1 MCAKS
6 SDALR
11 VRERPFALRARGFTL
26 VELIAI
32 MLVIGVLAVIVMPK
46 FDGAMGARSE
56 AARDEA
62 VAALRYAAQTAQSH
76 RRLVCADVSS
86 GGLALRIATSR
97 GATNCDTALPGPDGS
112 STYTT
117 NPGGASFTLSP
128 AGTLYFQP
136 NGRATSDGAGA
147 TASSRALA
155 ISNATS
161 ITILGETGL
170 VQ

>member
-6 SDALR
+6 S
-11 VRERPFALRARGFTL
+11 ERGFTM
-26 VELIAI
+26 VELVAVLL
-32 MLVIGVLAVIVMPK
+32 MAGVLAVIALPK
-46 FDGAMGARSE
+46 MADVFSVRNETAH
-56 AARDEA
+56 DEA

-86 GGLALRIATSR
+86 NGLALRIATGR

-128 AGTLYFQP
+128 AGTVYFQP
-136 NGRATSDGAGA
+136 NGRATSDAAGS
-147 TASSRALA
+147 TASSRTLA

>member
-1 MCAKS
+1 MCANFS
-6 SDALR
+6 
-11 VRERPFALRARGFTL
+11 RPQRGFTM
-26 VELIAI
+26 VELVAVLL
-32 MLVIGVLAVIVMPK
+32 MAGVLAAIALPK
-46 FDGAMGARSE
+46 MNDVFNVRNETAH
-56 AARDEA
+56 DEA

-86 GGLALRIATSR
+86 NGLSLRMATNR
-97 GATNCDTALPGPDGS
+97 GASSCDTALVGADGS
-112 STYTT
+112 TTYTT
-117 NPGGASFTLSP
+117 NPGNASFTLSP
-128 AGTLYFQP
+128 SGTIYFQP

-147 TASSRALA
+147 TASSRTLA

>member
-1 MCAKS
+1 MYARS
-6 SDALR
+6 S
-11 VRERPFALRARGFTL
+11 ERGFTM
-26 VELIAI
+26 VELVAVLL
-32 MLVIGVLAVIVMPK
+32 MAGVLAVIALPK
-46 FDGAMGARSE
+46 MGDVFSVRNETAH
-56 AARDEA
+56 DEA
-62 VAALRYAAQTAQSH
+62 VAALRHASQTAQSH
-76 RRLVCADVSS
+76 RRLVCVDVSD

-97 GATNCDTALPGPDGS
+97 GAANCDTALPGPDGS

-128 AGTLYFQP
+128 SGTIYFQP
-136 NGRATSDGAGA
+136 NGRATSDGAGT
-147 TASSRALA
+147 TASTRTLA